1 MKKILLF
8 SLFSLFFVSPI
19 FGASL
24 DHNKSNLK
32 ISVCAVENNDLKELS
47 KISKIENQDSFTQKE
62 IAKILTKIKNN
73 ENLCRQ
79 KINQTKNIDFAF
91 PILSAKETDACV
103 ALGLLN
109 ESKSHYL
116 NFLDFSSEELKKK
129 GYKNKKEIEDLLS
142 LIEKEIKQNQ
152 VYCNNKHTLPKL
164 LPSFLETTPEIM
176 LHYYK
181 NQTYHVIK
189 QAANIPTFIKSFQE
203 IEARTNILVKEFLIH
218 ENEFEAED
226 ILKITPVLI
235 FHPEK
240 IYFYN
245 RFYIGDEEKI
255 FNFNFPVENLQLI
268 KNKEKTALFFEKTEI
283 QLKTDITVEENT
295 FFYKNTELNPAL
307 KNFFDQSKAD
317 KNLFELYDEDETV
330 YLTGTKL
337 KKEKI
342 LGILPVKIPI
352 WQKYFLSKKEFILQK
367 QTKPWWS
374 LFCF

>member
-19 FGASL
+19 LGASL
-24 DHNKSNLK
+24 DYNKSSLK

-47 KISKIENQDSFTQKE
+47 GLSKIENQDNFTQKE
-62 IAKILTKIKNN
+62 ITKILTKIKNN

-79 KINQTKNIDFAF
+79 KINQARDLDLVF
-91 PILSAKETDACV
+91 PILSTKETDACV

-129 GYKNKKEIEDLLS
+129 GYENKKELEDLLS
-142 LIEKEIKQNQ
+142 LIENEIKQNQ
-152 VYCNNKHTLPKL
+152 VYCNNKQTLPKL
-164 LPSFLETTPEIM
+164 LPSFLETTPEII

-181 NQTYHVIK
+181 NQTYHAIK
-189 QAANIPTFIKSFQE
+189 QAVNIPAFIKSFRE
-203 IEARTNILVKEFLIH
+203 IEVRSNILIKELLIH
-218 ENEFEAED
+218 ENEFETGD

-245 RFYIGDEEKI
+245 YFYAGDEEKI

-283 QLKTDITVEENT
+283 QLKTDIIVEENT

-307 KNFFDQSKAD
+307 KNFLDQNKTD
-317 KNLFELYDEDETV
+317 KNLFELYGEDETV

-342 LGILPVKIPI
+342 LGILPVKIPV

-367 QTKPWWS
+367 QNKPWWS